1 MAEPST
7 FSRTPL
13 RSFQSKDQT
22 PNSIENSIARKT
34 QQVAFNGS
42 DAKVITA
49 PRPAPSSQPMPKM
62 PISIGKL
69 SKNEKNDIMDDLN
82 KLQQI
87 RDYQK
92 SLENVLVS
100 EREKL
105 VQLTEKES
113 KLDKQKRRLI
123 SIQSSIKGN

>member
-22 PNSIENSIARKT
+22 PNTTENSSARKT

-42 DAKVITA
+42 DAKVITV

-62 PISIGKL
+62 PINIGQL

-82 KLQQI
+82 KLQQ
-87 RDYQK
+87 
-92 SLENVLVS
+92 
-100 EREKL
+100 
-105 VQLTEKES
+105 
-113 KLDKQKRRLI
+113 
-123 SIQSSIKGN
+123 KGIDHILF